1 MRKRLLN
8 EDDDSDDENKPI
20 KRRAM
25 KVIQLNP
32 KTKTVLVIVLFFAAI
47 IYLMNFPIFSSN
59 KVEEFD
65 IPNDN
70 VHDVIKAEDA
80 YVSPGSL
87 KFKKRQFYLDG
98 QPLRIL
104 SGAVHYFRIPEDY
117 WDDILKKAKAAGLNT
132 IDTYVPW
139 NLHEDRPGNYY
150 FAQHLDIEKFLR
162 KANDLGLYV
171 IFRPGPYICS
181 EWEFGGLPGWLLKDP
196 DMVIRSNYK
205 PYQDAVDRW
214 FGALIP
220 KIKDFQRSKGGP
232 IIAVQVENEF
242 GHYSDE
248 IEHLLFIKKVLLKY
262 GIQEML
268 LTSDNGRR
276 QSLFYNQ
283 ALPTVNF
290 QNFQNGK
297 TDFERI
303 KAQSKDFPLMV
314 MEFWSG
320 WFDHWGEEHHGRP
333 ENFILSNFEE
343 ILKSGA
349 SVSIYMFHGGTN
361 FGFMAGAN
369 NADSP
374 KYGADVSSYDYG
386 APISESGDTTPLYH
400 GMRDLITKYTS
411 VKPGPVPPNRGKAAY
426 GYVEMLNFMSWTD
439 MLDVMKTVTK
449 DINTYKKPLP
459 MEYLTMM
466 ESREGY
472 GQNYGYIVYRRTVPM
487 FTKLE
492 VKGTMKDRMQIVISG
507 GRDNK
512 VLDWKSNYD
521 YTMDVSSH
529 SLREGINYTLD
540 IIVEN
545 LGRANYANKGS
556 KVMNKERKGIT
567 GEILLDDKPVENWTV
582 YPLTFNRNFIHK
594 IYTNDKYFPLS
605 SLTKPPCLFRTNLK
619 IEGPVPKDT
628 FLQMEGWGK
637 GIVFV
642 NEHHLGRYWSIG
654 PQKTLFVPAP
664 YLKAGYNSIIV
675 FEEEKVGKYVSFLD
689 HPLLT

>member
-1 MRKRLLN
+1 
-8 EDDDSDDENKPI
+8 
-20 KRRAM
+20 
-25 KVIQLNP
+25 
-32 KTKTVLVIVLFFAAI
+32 
-47 IYLMNFPIFSSN
+47 
-59 KVEEFD
+59 
-65 IPNDN
+65 
-70 VHDVIKAEDA
+70 
-80 YVSPGSL
+80 
-87 KFKKRQFYLDG
+87 
-98 QPLRIL
+98 
-104 SGAVHYFRIPEDY
+104 
-117 WDDILKKAKAAGLNT
+117 
-132 IDTYVPW
+132 
-139 NLHEDRPGNYY
+139 
-150 FAQHLDIEKFLR
+150 KFLR

-248 IEHLLFIKKVLLKY
+248 IDHLLFIKKVLQKY

-374 KYGADVSSYDYG
+374 QYGADVSSYDYG

-411 VKPGPVPPNRGKAAY
+411 VKPGPVPPNREKAAY
-426 GYVEMLNFMSWTD
+426 GNVEMLNFMSWTD

-472 GQNYGYIVYRRTVPM
+472 GQNYGYIVYRRTVQM

-492 VKGTMKDRMQIVISG
+492 VKGTMKDRMQVVISG

-556 KVMNKERKGIT
+556 KVLNKERKGIT